1 MRLAFGIGTGAYEDA
16 DGFGEAFFTP
26 QLLFTDV
33 NAARVTYLQMASRNI
48 CFSVM
53 RSPKDRLQMICF
65 LVGAASSRTI
75 HNSQCRTPC
84 LTLSRCAR
92 PPQKR

>member
-48 CFSVM
+48 CF
-53 RSPKDRLQMICF
+53 R
-65 LVGAASSRTI
+65 
-75 HNSQCRTPC
+75 
-84 LTLSRCAR
+84 
-92 PPQKR
+92 